1 MFTLVKNQKLDSSAG
16 YLPSVLSKITSIPAG
31 FVGICSAEHFLLGLQ
46 NKGNVLCGGVCV
58 SVHTPTPQ
66 PHCHLLLTFS
76 YQNLFFLFK
85 IIFFSY
91 TNFIK
96 KSNESPNPVFLRY
109 RDTDKNIFNFLWGIC
124 ISSGQSHCKD
134 DDDIV
139 ELIISLSSIY
149 KASPNSVYLM
159 E

>member
-46 NKGNVLCGGVCV
+46 NKGNVLCGCVCV

-85 IIFFSY
+85 IIFLVIQILLRNLMNPQTPFFCGTETLIKIYLTFS
-91 TNFIK
+91 
-96 KSNESPNPVFLRY
+96 EVFAFHQARVIAKMMM
-109 RDTDKNIFNFLWGIC
+109 TLW
-124 ISSGQSHCKD
+124 SWSYH
-134 DDDIV
+134 
-139 ELIISLSSIY
+139 
-149 KASPNSVYLM
+149 
-159 E
+159 